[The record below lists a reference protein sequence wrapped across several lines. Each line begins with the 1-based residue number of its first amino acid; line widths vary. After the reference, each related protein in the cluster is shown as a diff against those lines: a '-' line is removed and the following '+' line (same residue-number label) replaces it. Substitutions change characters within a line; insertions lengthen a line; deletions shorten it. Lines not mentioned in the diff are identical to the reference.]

1 MKKLALFLA
10 ILFTIPAVFAVDLS
24 NYPSFF
30 SEVSVVVGDNA
41 TTQDVVSVNT
51 IVNSLNEQGIQNSIV
66 LASEISN
73 ITGRN
78 IISVGK
84 NSITTQI
91 TNNSI
96 SVANGNA
103 RIKLYD
109 NNGTVQIA
117 AFGNTAD
124 DTRKAAYVLA
134 NWKTFPLQTSD
145 IVVGGTLQN
154 ITLSKFIPLIDYSC
168 NNQTYGYGRNWSQP
182 CESTYLLQYF
192 PVITPVQP
200 PVTPPANQTGG
211 NQTGGNQ
218 TGGNQTG
225 GNQTGGN
232 PITPTP
238 GAAFSISQISTLG
251 SSSQTRGEN
260 ISTQFTVQNTGT
272 AALTGFTFSG
282 IDAKYKLNFT
292 GIPASLA
299 SGQTATITLNAY
311 VPLDLDAVDS
321 DCNKKAMSIGT
332 LTVRTSQ
339 NASAAQEVKMQAENQ
354 LAILSVYAE
363 IAGGQKK
370 EIESG
375 FADVYAND
383 DVDVIVE
390 LKNRFSGNDDPMIE
404 AEVSATGDTD
414 ELDLDDSD
422 NVEIDA
428 DDEEEATLSGTVED
442 DAKGSIRLILT
453 AKGEDENGAMHCE
466 QSVARFNFLG
476 ATRTVTQ
483 QNKTQPITFIPL
495 EPTKPVAKNQTVQPA
510 VQPQPEPR
518 QESVDVVAPT
528 AEVKSTGF
536 KNSNSYA
543 MLLGLVILV
552 LVGVLATE
560 IWVLTRRR
568 KYIDQQ

>member
-10 ILFTIPAVFAVDLS
+10 ILFAIPAVFAVDLS

-41 TTQDVVSVNT
+41 TTLDVVSVNT

-109 NNGTVQIA
+109 NNSTVHIA

-134 NWKTFPLQTSD
+134 NWHTFPLQTSD

-154 ITLSKFIPLIDYSC
+154 ITLSKYIPLIDYSC

-192 PVITPVQP
+192 PVITVQP
-200 PVTPPANQTGG
+200 PVTPPANQTDV
-211 NQTGGNQ
+211 
-218 TGGNQTG
+218 
-225 GNQTGGN
+225 NQTGGN
-232 PITPTP
+232 PIAPTP
-238 GAAFSISQISTLG
+238 GAAFSVSQISTLG
-251 SSSQTRGEN
+251 SSSQKRGDN
-260 ISTQFTVQNTGT
+260 VSTQFTAQNTGT
-272 AALTGFTFSG
+272 VALTGFTFSG

-332 LTVRTSQ
+332 LTVSTSQ

-354 LAILSVYAE
+354 LSILSVYAK

-390 LKNRFSGNDDPMIE
+390 LKNRFSDNDDPMIE

-453 AKGEDENGAMHCE
+453 AKGEDENGALYCE
-466 QSVARFNFLG
+466 QSVARFNVLG
-476 ATRTVTQ
+476 TTRTVTQ

-495 EPTKPVAKNQTVQPA
+495 EPTKPVAKNQT

-568 KYIDQQ
+568 KYIDQL